1 MIPGSNPTPRV
12 MHQQSQQTRSKR
24 PAPPILALALGGKVR
39 SWRLRPAIC
48 ISAAAGILT
57 LCAVTI
63 GSAAFLLLN
72 EANPVARRDDNDRAA
87 YEERIAALR
96 AELDRATSRHVV
108 ATHAVEDQVALLL
121 DRHDALAARQEQLDE
136 VLTKA
141 AESGIAIAEVAPPL
155 PRPRP
160 TSNAPAADAPLAYA
174 PSGGPLA
181 DEAVRPLLRDIQSS
195 LDALMDRQAR
205 VLDVLALASREEAER
220 IAGALRPIGFDRTG
234 DLGGGRGGPFV
245 SADSLSFGERTE
257 LLNAALDQVTGLRRA
272 SIELPLR
279 QPLREG
285 RRTSSFGYRLD
296 PFLGKPALHSGL
308 DLAAP
313 KGTNVTA
320 TAPGIVVAADWNG
333 GYGQMVEIRHAHG
346 FSTRY
351 GHLSAIFVVPG
362 TRVTAGTV
370 IGRVGS
376 TGRSTGPHLHYETR
390 SRGGPVDP
398 ALFIAAGKAL

>member
-1 MIPGSNPTPRV
+1 MRQKSP
-12 MHQQSQQTRSKR
+12 QTRSKR
-24 PAPPILALALGGKVR
+24 PAPPIIALAVGGKVR
-39 SWRLRPAIC
+39 SWRLRPGIC
-48 ISAAAGILT
+48 LGAAAGIVA
-57 LCAVTI
+57 LCTVTI
-63 GSAAFLLLN
+63 GSATLLLLN
-72 EANPVARRDDNDRAA
+72 DAVPAAVALREENDRAA

-96 AELDRATSRHVV
+96 AELDRATSKRVV

-121 DRHDALAARQEQLDE
+121 DRHNALAARQEQLDE
-136 VLTKA
+136 VLSKA
-141 AESGIAIAEVAPPL
+141 AASGIAIAELAPPM

-160 TSNAPAADAPLAYA
+160 TDVVPRAGPDAPLAYA
-174 PSGGPLA
+174 PSPGPDA
-181 DEAVRPLLRDIQSS
+181 EAVRPLLKDIQSS
-195 LDALMDRQAR
+195 LDTLKDRQSR

-220 IAGALRPIGFDRTG
+220 IAGALRPIGFDRTA
-234 DLGGGRGGPFV
+234 DFGGGRGGPLV
-245 SADSLSFGERTE
+245 PAGALSFGERAE

-272 SIELPLR
+272 SVELPLR

-285 RRTSSFGYRLD
+285 RRTSSFGYRID
-296 PFLGKPALHSGL
+296 PFVGKAALHSGL

-313 KGTNVTA
+313 EGTNVTA

-351 GHLSAIFVVPG
+351 GHLSAIFVSPG
-362 TRVTAGTV
+362 ARVTAGTV

-390 SRGGPVDP
+390 TRGGPVDP
-398 ALFIAAGKAL
+398 ALFIAAGNAL